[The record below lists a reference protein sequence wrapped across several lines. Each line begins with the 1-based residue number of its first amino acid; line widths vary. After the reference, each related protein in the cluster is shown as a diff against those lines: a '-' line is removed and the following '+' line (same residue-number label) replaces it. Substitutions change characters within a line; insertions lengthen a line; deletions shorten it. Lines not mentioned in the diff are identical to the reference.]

1 MTNRIALTLVVLIAA
16 FFLADHVWLSLG
28 APVFL
33 GRKFVDF
40 IEFLAF
46 WR

>member
-1 MTNRIALTLVVLIAA
+1 MTNRIALTLVLLIVL
-16 FFLADHVWLSLG
+16 FFLADRFWLHLD

-33 GRKFVDF
+33 GRRFVDF

>member
-1 MTNRIALTLVVLIAA
+1 MTNRIALTLVVLIAG
-16 FFLADHVWLSLG
+16 FFLADHFWLHLD

-40 IEFLAF
+40 VEYLAF